1 MTLILF
7 RTRKQLDRMA
17 RKDALHE
24 TRHRGQVLAK
34 YALITTQR
42 ELSIKLIQLLVAL
55 RDKELPF
62 ITQRTHLDGE
72 SIPSGDYLWA
82 RTYDENDDINAKHRY
97 LYKIFIPRYDMKN
110 LWIQVWTDENNT
122 VLFSGSHF
130 RPFDE
135 KNNYAK
141 ALYHHSLFG
150 KPSIERKEMQDL
162 KNNTLHHPVSNKI
175 WPKEWMDV
183 LQYLEQQVN
192 TPVK

>member
-141 ALYHHSLFG
+141 DSELPADGRNRLRHQPRRRLVQQQRRQ
-150 KPSIERKEMQDL
+150 PR
-162 KNNTLHHPVSNKI
+162 NTRPGRQREDYREVGTQR
-175 WPKEWMDV
+175 D
-183 LQYLEQQVN
+183 
-192 TPVK
+192 